1 VARSE
6 EAQRSP
12 AKNGNLVGAAIQAA
26 SVGNTVAEVLFEAE
40 SRPRVLPSPSD
51 VSVDRRLP
59 RSMERPGR
67 NNSRYVP
74 PQELTLHVTLN
85 GGRTISCPVIDL
97 SNRGVALRLEAQ
109 EDIQCF
115 LPGKRIARLAIWNQ
129 DREVLG
135 EVGAVVRH
143 VKSWPEE
150 RQDAASG
157 YKVGLE
163 FLQEPRAGIE
173 SAGDLVEHPSRKAAL
188 LREGLRCGALT
199 VTHADL
205 PAVPLV
211 FGGGR
216 VGSDGSSVKLTGEDL
231 GDLRPGDPVRVTFD
245 LSGLSCSFVSA
256 VTALERPITDG
267 AAPRQELHLHMP
279 RALRVHGHRLTNR
292 FRPPS
297 ERPIEVLLRSPFSGE
312 AIRVAVLDINAS
324 GLSFSIDDAYQPY
337 PVGTRL
343 DSLQLLF
350 PDGRE
355 IFVQGTVRSLVPL
368 SRSIDGVPQLKCGVE
383 FADLSEGAMVALAD
397 EIVRSN
403 TPSVEGTQGVAFD
416 EVWQFLQDSG
426 FIYPEKLEKLAAEM
440 PRIRQTMT
448 ALLGAT
454 NSRIFKTVLFRKEG
468 VIQGHL
474 AAVRAYRNTWL
485 IQHLAALRGGKAL
498 FAASVLNQGLA
509 DYVEQLPEVVW
520 IKMFYRPNNRW
531 PARVF
536 GTFARR
542 LRDPALSD
550 LRRYDYWSGPTRG
563 LSSISAGLRVRPA
576 HRDELG
582 EVQRLSIASGRIVGL
597 QADDLSLDRVTL
609 SELTGLFREVGL
621 ERRRE
626 VLVAERDSEI
636 LGVALLEISSLGLNL
651 SELTNTFSVQLAQE
665 DSNVRK
671 ALIAAARNR
680 YAELGRMSCVALSE
694 GPVHQDFE
702 QMGFHKTKEY
712 YSWTWHRSLIR
723 SYHEYVGRLFGRWHT

>member
-1 VARSE
+1 
-6 EAQRSP
+6 
-12 AKNGNLVGAAIQAA
+12 
-26 SVGNTVAEVLFEAE
+26 
-40 SRPRVLPSPSD
+40 
-51 VSVDRRLP
+51 
-59 RSMERPGR
+59 
-67 NNSRYVP
+67 
-74 PQELTLHVTLN
+74 
-85 GGRTISCPVIDL
+85 
-97 SNRGVALRLEAQ
+97 
-109 EDIQCF
+109 
-115 LPGKRIARLAIWNQ
+115 
-129 DREVLG
+129 
-135 EVGAVVRH
+135 
-143 VKSWPEE
+143 
-150 RQDAASG
+150 
-157 YKVGLE
+157 VGLE
-163 FLQEPRAGIE
+163 FLLEPRAG
-173 SAGDLVEHPSRKAAL
+173 SDSSGDLVEQPARKAAL
-188 LREGLRCGALT
+188 IREGLRSGALT

-211 FGGGR
+211 FAGGQI
-216 VGSDGSSVKLTGEDL
+216 DSSGTAIRLSGDDL
-231 GDLRPGDPVRVTFD
+231 GDLRSGDPVRVTFD
-245 LSGLSCSFVSA
+245 LSGLNCSFVSA
-256 VTALERPITDG
+256 VRALERTGPNG
-267 AAPRQELHLHMP
+267 VPHLPSIEVHMP
-279 RALRVHGHRLTNR
+279 RALRVRGYRLTNR
-292 FRPPS
+292 FRPTV
-297 ERPIEVLLRSPFSGE
+297 ERPIEVLLRSPFSGD
-312 AIRVAVLDINAS
+312 AIRVPALDINAS
-324 GLSFSIDDAYQPY
+324 GLSFAIEDGAQPY

-343 DSLQLLF
+343 DSLQLMF

-355 IFVQGTVRSLVPL
+355 IFVQGAVRSLVPL
-368 SRSIDGVPQLKCGVE
+368 TRTADGAPQLKCGVE

-403 TPSVEGTQGVAFD
+403 TPSVEGTQGVSFD

-426 FIYPEKLEKLAAEM
+426 FIYPEKLEKLTAEM

-454 NSRIFKTVLFRKEG
+454 NSRVFKTVLFRKEG
-468 VIQGHL
+468 VIHGHL

-550 LRRYDYWSGPTRG
+550 LRRYDYWIGPTRG
-563 LSSISAGLRVRPA
+563 LAMVTEGLQVRPA

-597 QADDLSLDRVTL
+597 QADDLSLDRVSL
-609 SELTGLFREVGL
+609 SELTTLYREVGL

-626 VLVAERDSEI
+626 VLVAERGSEL

-651 SELTNTFSVQLAQE
+651 SELTNTFTVHLAQE
-665 DSNVRK
+665 DSNVRR

-680 YAELGRMSCVALSE
+680 YAELGRLSCVALSE
-694 GPVHQDFE
+694 GDCHQDFE

-712 YSWTWHRSLIR
+712 FSWTWHRSLIR
-723 SYHEYVGRLFGRWHT
+723 SYHEYVGRLFGRWRS